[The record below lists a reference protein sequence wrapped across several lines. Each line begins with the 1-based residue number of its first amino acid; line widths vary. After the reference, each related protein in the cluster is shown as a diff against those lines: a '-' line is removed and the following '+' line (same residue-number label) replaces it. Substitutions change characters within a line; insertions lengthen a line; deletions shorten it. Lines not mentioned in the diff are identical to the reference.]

1 MIGAPDGV
9 AAGTFGGA
17 DEMGGARAAGV
28 GRPTLA
34 PGGGR
39 MQRRRG
45 LFALIVLLAAGLACR
60 PAAAPSSPP
69 GAPPDAAAAAPRAAK
84 PAGPPAAAG
93 ESFAGKTVTLSVN
106 YSAGGP
112 TDVFA
117 RMIQPFLE
125 KHIPGRPT
133 VVVENRAGAGGLI
146 GKNHVYNLARQDG
159 TTLGVFSNVF
169 GHQVVGSDNVQ
180 YDAAR
185 YQWLGGT
192 ADSSVAFV
200 HRDVGARTM
209 RELVS
214 TPNQIIAGGLA
225 PESLKDMI
233 IRTSLNLVGAKYR
246 YVTGYPGSA
255 DARLAFQRGE
265 INFYEDGLT
274 SWNATFAALQK
285 DGTAVPLGQRGII
298 RDNQVV
304 RDPRVADLPTLN
316 ELAVQIKGEGVRSTV
331 EYRALAVVV
340 GLQSITQAVLAPP
353 NTPPRTVAMLRQAL
367 SDTFADPE
375 FHATGEKQLG
385 YPLETV
391 DGLEAQSQA
400 EKLIRDAHED
410 GEAIEYM
417 RQLAQERN

>member
-1 MIGAPDGV
+1 MYRH
-9 AAGTFGGA
+9 GG
-17 DEMGGARAAGV
+17 
-28 GRPTLA
+28 L
-34 PGGGR
+34 
-39 MQRRRG
+39 
-45 LFALIVLLAAGLACR
+45 LALIVLLATGWACR
-60 PAAAPSSPP
+60 PAAAPDSAAG
-69 GAPPDAAAAAPRAAK
+69 GAAAGAAAAPRAAR
-84 PAGPPAAAG
+84 PAGQSTSAG
-93 ESFAGKTVTLSVN
+93 ESFAGKTVTLLVN

-146 GKNHVYNLARQDG
+146 GKNYVYNLPRQDG
-159 TTLGVFSNVF
+159 TTLGVFSATF
-169 GHQVVGSDNVQ
+169 GHQVVGSENVQ

-185 YQWLGGT
+185 FQWLGGT

-200 HRDVGARTM
+200 HKDVGVRTM
-209 RELVS
+209 RELAS
-214 TPNQIIAGGLA
+214 TSNEIIAGGLA
-225 PESLKDMI
+225 PDSLKDMI
-233 IRTSLNLVGAKYR
+233 IRISLNLVGAKYK

-316 ELAVQIKGEGVRSTV
+316 ELGVQIKGEAVRSTV

-353 NTPPRTVAMLRQAL
+353 NTPPATVAMLRQAL
-367 SDTFADPE
+367 SDVFADPE
-375 FHATGEKQLG
+375 FQAAGERQLG

-391 DGLEAQSQA
+391 DGSEAQAQA
-400 EKLIRDAHED
+400 EKLIRDSRED
-410 GEAIEYM
+410 VEAIEYL
-417 RQLAQERN
+417 RQLSRERN